1 LVGFEGSERRKVVG
15 VEPAKVT
22 VVSDA
27 CPDTDTIGLIEDLLC
42 SKLPPRVTAKLGP
55 VVEM

>member
-1 LVGFEGSERRKVVG
+1 MVG